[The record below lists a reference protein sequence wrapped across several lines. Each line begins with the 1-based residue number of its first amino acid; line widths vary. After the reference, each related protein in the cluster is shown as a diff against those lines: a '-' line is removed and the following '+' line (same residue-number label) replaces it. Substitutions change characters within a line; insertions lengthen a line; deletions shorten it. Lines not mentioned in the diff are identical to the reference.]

1 VLPQVITLFSARA
14 PACQIIVR
22 EGMKETLLPALS
34 SGELDVGVCRIGNT
48 KVPSDLIEELVYQDT
63 MVIVSGRHH
72 PLAARRRVD
81 VSELIAGRWVLPP
94 EDAEPYEDV
103 VAVFKSLDMPI
114 PQPKVKSASVAL
126 IRTLLST
133 EQDWLA
139 VMPRDLFWT
148 DLKQRRLKV
157 LLEVPS
163 ARRRTIGLILRK
175 RAGGVAKGEVV
186 LFTECLKQVIAAR
199 IDGYLKSD

>member
-1 VLPQVITLFSARA
+1 
-14 PACQIIVR
+14 
-22 EGMKETLLPALS
+22 
-34 SGELDVGVCRIGNT
+34 
-48 KVPSDLIEELVYQDT
+48 
-63 MVIVSGRHH
+63 
-72 PLAARRRVD
+72 
-81 VSELIAGRWVLPP
+81 VLPP

-103 VAVFKSLDMPI
+103 VAVFQSLDMPI